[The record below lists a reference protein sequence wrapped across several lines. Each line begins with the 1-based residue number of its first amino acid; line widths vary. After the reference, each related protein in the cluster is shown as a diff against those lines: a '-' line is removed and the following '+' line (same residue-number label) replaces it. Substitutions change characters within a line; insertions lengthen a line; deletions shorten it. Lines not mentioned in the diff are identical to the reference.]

1 MIGKTTR
8 AHWNKTLPFTLSAIT
23 FSYSTPNNEKTN
35 QKPQEAVEAVS
46 LHWGRA
52 PRHNTMVLW
61 QQEPISQSLGGLKAA
76 MYTLYTLAGRG
87 GNAQRFVAAL
97 GQLQFTMC
105 SSLDSRRLRVHIQ
118 LGMAWEC
125 YSQSILPAHSP
136 PLLECNPSTW
146 EQPQPWGLIPIAV
159 SSTWIK
165 KFTPSTAARF
175 QQTRPFSTLTR
186 SSQALN
192 YSQMTLPTI
201 YPRLHASLKDTKK
214 NISWSVSVCLIR

>member
-1 MIGKTTR
+1 
-8 AHWNKTLPFTLSAIT
+8 
-23 FSYSTPNNEKTN
+23 
-35 QKPQEAVEAVS
+35 
-46 LHWGRA
+46 
-52 PRHNTMVLW
+52 
-61 QQEPISQSLGGLKAA
+61 

-97 GQLQFTMC
+97 GQLQFTTC
-105 SSLDSRRLRVHIQ
+105 SSLDSTRLRVHIQ

-136 PLLECNPSTW
+136 PLLERNPSTW

-165 KFTPSTAARF
+165 KFTPSTAACF
-175 QQTRPFSTLTR
+175 QQTRSFSTLTR

-192 YSQMTLPTI
+192 YSQMTFPTI

-214 NISWSVSVCLIR
+214 IFLEACQFVSSGKNQIKQNSLFILF